1 MSGPDLDAIATRY
14 GGKIIGNECRIP
26 TPGHSSRDRG
36 TVIRL
41 VPDAPDG
48 FLVNCFNG
56 GRAEALAVKDMV
68 RSDGFVPALVRNRQ
82 HFTQAQSEANRK
94 AAIARNAERL
104 AKQDEAAKVARQ
116 KLEQSNL
123 ADQGHPYLSRK
134 RIAPERLWQS
144 GNWLLVPM
152 TDIEGSLWN
161 IQTIRPNGEKRFLAG
176 GRTKGVFWWEGQ
188 PDARLVIGEGVATV
202 AAVRRATGLPVV
214 AAMSAGNLPDVA
226 AMIHSK
232 QPDLELIIAADDDK
246 AGIEAARL
254 ASQRTGALIAL
265 PGEISNG

>member
-1 MSGPDLDAIATRY
+1 MSGPDLRAIAARY
-14 GGKIIGNECRIP
+14 GGKIVGNQCRIP
-26 TPGHSSRDRG
+26 TPGHSRSDGG

-41 VPDAPDG
+41 SPAAPDG
-48 FLVNCFNG
+48 LLVHCFNG
-56 GRAEALAVKDMV
+56 RRAEALAVKDML
-68 RSDGFVPALVRNRQ
+68 RSDGFMPVLGRSKQLFR
-82 HFTQAQSEANRK
+82 HTQSEASRT
-94 AAIARNAERL
+94 AAVARSAESL
-104 AKQDEAAKVARQ
+104 AKQAEAAEVARQ
-116 KLEQSNL
+116 KIEQAQP

-134 RIAPERLWQS
+134 HIAPERLWQI
-144 GNWLLVPM
+144 GDWLLVPM

-176 GRTKGVFWWEGQ
+176 GRTKGTFWWEGR
-188 PDARLVIGEGVATV
+188 PDTRLVIGEGVATV

-226 AMIHSK
+226 AMIRSK

-265 PGEISNG
+265 PKEISNG